1 VNGVL
6 VPDAHVLFI
15 AFIAVAIIA
24 TACTEQMKAVYMQ
37 RVYSYNLLFIAL
49 LTSAMLSISIEF
61 FLVDARAA
69 AAIVEDLNSLAKMES
84 LSLHTLNAART
95 EVMVDRS
102 AVSCSLLSVSLL
114 VVVVICARLWCCV

>member
-24 TACTEQMKAVYMQ
+24 TARTEQMKAVYMQ

>member
-1 VNGVL
+1 
-6 VPDAHVLFI
+6 VLFV